1 MPYFKNFGI
10 NLSDKESFFELLA
23 DIRSVSSSMIM
34 QLGSTRN
41 KAFEVLGT
49 TLMKRMLRKK
59 DLLSDSFIIPIDL
72 HQELFRDMDAESH
85 ERADNLLVDFH
96 TNQREIVFTVIEIKC
111 RQNLSDD
118 ELSALQEKMRHQI
131 DNTILAL
138 RKRFD
143 IDFQTP
149 DRLDREL
156 MTLELQ
162 SLLIFYSKRAA
173 RYQYLNEETADEY
186 EKFILSLIQ
195 GNYTIRFK
203 RLGLIY
209 QFGSTEYQR
218 KDDMNEIL
226 YYIMGKPMIERIL
239 DKDMSVKTI
248 DLEMMNADE
257 DFRTAFETS
266 DRLIREESFKL
277 SHHEEELPSE
287 ETDNVG
293 PSEKSQGDIID
304 SSEHEEVKD
313 ESNFGENIV
322 NVNPSDS
329 EKIDSDSNEKEQCN
343 NAKTTSKQEEI
354 ADYKA
359 PVYDILIG
367 KTSGSEQYGILG
379 ESINGHKKIA
389 IDLSET
395 NTISLFGVQGGGK
408 SYTIGT
414 ITEMTLKQFPNI
426 NLLPAPMASVI
437 FHYSESM
444 DYAPEFTSMIYPNDE
459 AGQLK
464 KLKDVYGAEPDN
476 INDVIMLCP
485 IDKLEE
491 RQEEYPSIEI
501 HPIAFHST
509 DLNVQ
514 DWMFLL
520 KAVGNESTY
529 INQLRAIMR
538 ANRKNLNL
546 NSLKQSVD
554 ASPLLSA
561 SQKALAQQRLSFAE
575 EYIDDSRKLGSLL
588 RPGRLIIVDLRDE
601 FIDKDDALGLFVIM
615 LNIFAGVKEYQGIR
629 FNKFIVFDEAHKYMD
644 NKELTSTIVTAIRE
658 MRHKGVSMMIA
669 SQDPM
674 SLPTEIIELSS
685 IMLMH
690 KFNSPQWVKHVQKS
704 ITQLQTL
711 SSSDMATL
719 MPGEAYLWATKS
731 TDKGVTSRPMKISTR
746 PRVTKHGGDTIKAV

>member
-529 INQLRAIMR
+529 INQLRAIMK

>member
-1 MPYFKNFGI
+1 
-10 NLSDKESFFELLA
+10 
-23 DIRSVSSSMIM
+23 M

-59 DLLSDSFIIPIDL
+59 GLVSDSFIIPIDL
-72 HQELFRDMDAESH
+72 HQELFRDMDAKSH

-96 TNQREIVFTVIEIKC
+96 TNKREIVFTVIEIKC

-118 ELSALQEKMRHQI
+118 ELLALQEKMRHQI

-138 RKRFD
+138 RKHFD

-162 SLLIFYSKRAA
+162 SLLMFYSKRAA
-173 RYQYLNEETADEY
+173 RYLYLNEETADEY

-218 KDDMNEIL
+218 KDDMNGIL

-248 DLEMMNADE
+248 DLEMMNADD
-257 DFRTAFETS
+257 DFRTAFEKS
-266 DRLIREESFKL
+266 DRLMREESFKL
-277 SHHEEELPSE
+277 SHNDEELPSKE
-287 ETDNVG
+287 IDNVEFFEESRG
-293 PSEKSQGDIID
+293 NIIG
-304 SSEHEEVKD
+304 SSEYEEVKD
-313 ESNFGENIV
+313 KPNSEENPV
-322 NVNPSDS
+322 NENLSDLEETNP
-329 EKIDSDSNEKEQCN
+329 DSNEKEQGN
-343 NAKTTSKQEEI
+343 NTKTNPKQEEI
-354 ADYKA
+354 TDNKA
-359 PVYDILIG
+359 PDYDILIG

-459 AGQLK
+459 VSQLK
-464 KLKDVYGAEPDN
+464 KLKDIYGAEPDN

-485 IDKLEE
+485 VDKLEE

-554 ASPLLSA
+554 VSPLLSA

-615 LNIFAGVKEYQGIR
+615 LNIFAGVKEYQGTR

-644 NKELTSTIVTAIRE
+644 NKDLTSTIVTAIRE